1 MVNNRDIDKLIVQKV
16 FEMSQAG
23 NSHTEIGD
31 FFHRSRRWAQNILH
45 NYSKET
51 FSPVSV
57 KKRGPQH
64 KTTQEEDRLIIQK
77 AREKAHAPVRA
88 VLGEFDVA
96 QFDGVQLTAARL
108 FNRRHDMI
116 IRSWLRV
123 DKTVLG

>member
-57 KKRGPQH
+57 KKRGPQR
-64 KTTQEEDRLIIQK
+64 KTTQEEDQLIIQK

-88 VLGEFDVA
+88 VLG
-96 QFDGVQLTAARL
+96 
-108 FNRRHDMI
+108 N
-116 IRSWLRV
+116 
-123 DKTVLG
+123 